1 MRIISRS
8 INVNK
13 EEPTEDLIKV
23 YVPNMVEMKTILED
37 LQNMAIRRKDQKYSF
52 SVLQTYLITAIAG
65 ELNTLKAFKDE
76 KVLKENNSE
85 ILDNFEMTTRLM
97 LNSLLQIADGI
108 AFRFLD
114 YDYSMFTLL
123 QANKTSPSAILQDG
137 FEAVLDLAG
146 RLGDR
151 DGNTQELITD
161 INQVT
166 NIGDIILKTEDYF
179 EIIEVKKGRNKRGAR
194 INRQKER
201 MDSLTTFINTS
212 AGNIDGRNVKLFTA
226 QSRRHSL
233 DILQDCFKDAEKN
246 GVASKMI
253 NSFQCVTCIDVDN
266 LVATD
271 RIDLMKTA
279 QSLHRE
285 FWDTDEVFKLNSLDH
300 RQLSGCSLPITVF
313 PFDTSLIIDIL
324 MGSKIYISTINV
336 SELISY
342 MNSKGWEVI
351 ETTKIL
357 GINELEELD
366 FPVFVLKSGNDPH
379 YNFRFHID
387 FLVSCMMELIEIDGY
402 LEIAKSIANLENEET
417 YYIPF
422 YEKEEKIWN

>member
-1 MRIISRS
+1 
-8 INVNK
+8 
-13 EEPTEDLIKV
+13 
-23 YVPNMVEMKTILED
+23 
-37 LQNMAIRRKDQKYSF
+37 
-52 SVLQTYLITAIAG
+52 
-65 ELNTLKAFKDE
+65 
-76 KVLKENNSE
+76 
-85 ILDNFEMTTRLM
+85 
-97 LNSLLQIADGI
+97 
-108 AFRFLD
+108 
-114 YDYSMFTLL
+114 MFTLL